1 MPDLTREEVERR
13 LAKLHDTMALVPPLA
28 RNIHA
33 VAEREALQTAQA
45 LYAERDA
52 QTERVKR
59 LEDMLARSE
68 RAYHRLADQYE
79 LLEAVAEAAE
89 ARMEMWTAE
98 TYADLRAALT
108 AWREAKP

>member
-1 MPDLTREEVERR
+1 MLSREEVERR
-13 LAKLHDTMALVPPLA
+13 LAHLLEIDGDISMDP
-28 RNIHA
+28 
-33 VAEREALQTAQA
+33 AEQGEVRALQTAQA

-98 TYADLRAALT
+98 TYADLRAALD
-108 AWREAKP
+108 AWREASDE